1 MIRVGFVIED
11 NGWLGGLNYFRN
23 LFNAIYKMSDRKIE
37 LVIFTGRSTN
47 LELFADFPS
56 VEIIQTSY
64 LDRFYPLWVLHKV
77 GYHFFLND
85 LFFERLLRKYQIDLL
100 SHSDYLSAKSSI
112 PTLGWIPDFQ
122 CIHLPDFFTGG
133 GVCSHEKRLLLN
145 SKLCSA
151 VVLSSYDAQKD
162 MQQFAPQFVHKS
174 KVLQFVVDPPF
185 SADEPTIKDLEGKY
199 GLNGS
204 YFYVP
209 NQFWVHKNH
218 SVIVDA
224 LKILKDRKI
233 FVTVVMTGQILDGRQ
248 PKYYGSLMKYAK
260 DQDILDGFRVLG
272 VVPYKD
278 VVAFIKNSVAVMN
291 PSLFEG
297 WHTAVEEA
305 KSLGKK
311 IILSDIPVHREQN
324 PSGGIYFDPHNPVVL
339 ADIMQGVWL
348 EKENSTHNGL
358 VIEACKELDQRRYRF
373 AKSYEAIVLDVL
385 AQNMRTLK

>member
-23 LFNAIYKMSDRKIE
+23 LFNAIYKMPDRKIE

-47 LELFADFPS
+47 LELFKDFPS
-56 VEIIQTSY
+56 VEIVQTSY
-64 LDRFYPLWVLHKV
+64 LERFHPLWVLHKV

-85 LFFERLLRKYQIDLL
+85 FFLDRLLRKYQIDLL

-122 CIHLPDFFTGG
+122 CIHFPEFFTTG

-162 MQQFAPQFVHKS
+162 MQQFAPQFVYKS

-185 SADEPTIKDLEGKY
+185 SADEPTIKDLEEKY
-199 GLNGS
+199 GFNGS

-218 SVIVDA
+218 RIIIDG
-224 LKILKDRKI
+224 LKLLKDKN
-233 FVTVVMTGQILDGRQ
+233 FLVTVVMTGKTIDGRQ
-248 PKYYGSLMKYAK
+248 PEYFGEMMQYAK
-260 DQDILDGFRVLG
+260 EQDVLDVFRVLG
-272 VVPYKD
+272 VVPYRD
-278 VVAFIKNSVAVMN
+278 VVALIKNSVAVMN

-305 KSLGKK
+305 KSLGKRV
-311 IILSDIPVHREQN
+311 ILSNIPVHIEQN
-324 PSGGIYFDPHNPVVL
+324 PVGGIYFDPKNPVEL
-339 ADIMQGVWL
+339 ADAMQRVWVERKNDIHDRL
-348 EKENSTHNGL
+348 AEKARE
-358 VIEACKELDQRRYRF
+358 ELGQRQYKF
-373 AKSYEAIVLDVL
+373 AKNYESIVLDTID
-385 AQNMRTLK
+385 QHMRTVK